1 MRLPSSP
8 TVHSNPITP
17 KTMLIEYKICFQGE
31 NSENWNLLTDAALP
45 SVDSIIYFD
54 GDYWEVT
61 DVIHYPSRSAEPK
74 TYLIAPHVL
83 VTKVSS
89 PLHASNQKAKAI
101 APAAA
106 VKDFR
111 FSEPIEL

>member
-1 MRLPSSP
+1 MT
-8 TVHSNPITP
+8 TV
-17 KTMLIEYKICFQGE
+17 EYKICFQGE
-31 NSENWNLLTDAALP
+31 NSENWNLLNDAALP

-54 GDYWEVT
+54 GGYWEVT
-61 DVIHYPSRSAEPK
+61 DVVHYPSRITGS
-74 TYLIAPHVL
+74 TTRLIAPCVL

-101 APAAA
+101 APADA

-111 FSEPIEL
+111 FSEPTELQEAT

>member
-1 MRLPSSP
+1 M
-8 TVHSNPITP
+8 
-17 KTMLIEYKICFQGE
+17 IEYEIRFRGE
-31 NSENWNLLTDAALP
+31 NSESWSLITDAALP

-61 DVIHYPSRSAEPK
+61 DVIHYPSRIAAPS
-74 TYLIAPHVL
+74 THLVAPHVL

-101 APAAA
+101 APADA
-106 VKDFR
+106 VKDFQ
-111 FSEPIEL
+111 FSEPTEI

>member
-1 MRLPSSP
+1 MP
-8 TVHSNPITP
+8 V
-17 KTMLIEYKICFQGE
+17 EYKICFQDE

-89 PLHASNQKAKAI
+89 PLLASNQKAKAI

-106 VKDFR
+106 VKDFQ
-111 FSEPIEL
+111 FSEPIELQEAT

>member
-1 MRLPSSP
+1 MP
-8 TVHSNPITP
+8 V
-17 KTMLIEYKICFQGE
+17 EYKICFQGE

-45 SVDSIIYFD
+45 SVDSIVFFD

-101 APAAA
+101 APADA
-106 VKDFR
+106 VKDFQ
-111 FSEPIEL
+111 FSEPTELQEAPHETPIHQ